1 MADQLVSA
9 QTSRIDGQN
18 NQLLSTPAK
27 LNHHSHTLAA
37 VLTNALDG
45 KEMENG
51 QFFIYQREGKDIDE
65 EVALC
70 VVYKGKGTHHL
81 LQHVDGNWIIN
92 KKSFG
97 TFDTLEKVR
106 EHCHSLSAIAPIQ
119 TARVDFSLKQSHL
132 TPT

>member
-1 MADQLVSA
+1 
-9 QTSRIDGQN
+9 
-18 NQLLSTPAK
+18 
-27 LNHHSHTLAA
+27 
-37 VLTNALDG
+37 
-45 KEMENG
+45 MENG

-97 TFDTLEKVR
+97 TFDTLDKVR
-106 EHCHSLSAIAPIQ
+106 EHTIFLQLDRPEQ
-119 TARVDFSLKQSHL
+119 PL
-132 TPT
+132 